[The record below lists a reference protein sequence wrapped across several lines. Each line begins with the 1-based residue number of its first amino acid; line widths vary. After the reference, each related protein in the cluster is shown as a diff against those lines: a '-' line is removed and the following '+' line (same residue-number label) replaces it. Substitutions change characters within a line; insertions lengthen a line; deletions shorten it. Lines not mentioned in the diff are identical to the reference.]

1 MRILIFGDTRYREV
15 LVKKIVANGLANQNN
30 IIGFEDIYS
39 IEDFFVNSTLGKGVA
54 QHIDLVIA
62 DDVIAANKYQ
72 SNLCEWLRGIDDAF
86 SGGNFR
92 LSSIPMILC
101 KRDIIQSENS
111 ASLYNATYNAT
122 LPFSEDDRDLRIIL
136 KSRQLVKAWRKEVLN
151 DLSTLDID
159 PKVLEAFGSNF
170 KSVFTHYSRF
180 SKDFEYYFSRTK
192 IISKDF
198 IRSPKTL
205 DYAWMSEN
213 KIIEIER
220 SLDQYVK
227 IIKDL
232 ERRNKKAFER
242 PVLHRFYNQY
252 KFFLARDIFDEPI
265 YEKRYYVST
274 TTSAYHIPDFTL
286 PAAFPGF
293 TATSISEIKRHDIF
307 FEYDPKHH
315 QYFTPYTL
323 KALMQA
329 SSYQDDFE
337 AAGLFAN
344 KFQMDLVIGLDER
357 CTEFIRR
364 KLSKHFSTIN
374 VTTHNEL
381 IAMVED
387 YYKRLRSLH
396 ATIKS

>member
-1 MRILIFGDTRYREV
+1 MRMLIFGDTRYREV
-15 LVKKIVANGLANQNN
+15 LVKKIVANGLTSQNN
-30 IIGFEDIYS
+30 IIGFEDIYNA
-39 IEDFFVNSTLGKGVA
+39 EDFFVNSTLGKGVA

-62 DDVIAANKYQ
+62 DDIITGNKYQ

-86 SGGNFR
+86 SGCNFR
-92 LSSIPMILC
+92 LSSIPIILC
-101 KRDIIQSENS
+101 KRDIIQSEDDT
-111 ASLYNATYNAT
+111 SLYNAT
-122 LPFSEDDRDLRIIL
+122 LPFSEDDRDLRIIS
-136 KSRQLVKAWRKEVLN
+136 KSKRLVGAWRKEILN
-151 DLSTLDID
+151 DLSILEID
-159 PKVLEAFGSNF
+159 PKVLEAFGNNF
-170 KSVFTHYSRF
+170 RSVFTHYSRF
-180 SKDFEYYFSRTK
+180 SKDVEYYFSRTK
-192 IISKDF
+192 IVSKDF
-198 IRSPKTL
+198 IKSPKAL

-213 KIIEIER
+213 KILEIEK
-220 SLDQYVK
+220 SLDQYLK
-227 IIKDL
+227 IIRDL

-242 PVLHRFYNQY
+242 PVLHKFYNQH
-252 KFFLARDIFDEPI
+252 KFFLARDIFGEQI
-265 YEKRYYVST
+265 YEKRYYVSS
-274 TTSAYHIPDFTL
+274 TSAYHVPDFTL

-307 FEYDPKHH
+307 FEYDPKRH
-315 QYFTPYTL
+315 QYFTPYSL

-344 KFQMDLVIGLDER
+344 NFQMDLIIGLDDR
-357 CTEFIRR
+357 RTEFIRR